1 MSNKTVGQK
10 TADAIAE
17 LAQVRS
23 IIKGLEERERE
34 LRDSVIADMGEHKV
48 AVFRNQTIARLS
60 FVTRTTVD
68 SKALAEKFPEAFDA
82 TKRESTSA
90 RLTLA

>member
-1 MSNKTVGQK
+1 MTTKTINTE
-10 TADAIAE
+10 TAEAIRE

-23 IIKGLEERERE
+23 IIKELEEQERK
-34 LRDSVIADMGEHKV
+34 LRNAVVEALGDHKEAIFRGQKV
-48 AVFRNQTIARLS
+48 ASLT

-68 SKALAEKFPEAFDA
+68 SKALAEKFPEAFEA
-82 TKRESTSA
+82 TRKESTSP

>member
-1 MSNKTVGQK
+1 MTTKTVGQA
-10 TADAIAE
+10 TADQIAE
-17 LAQVRS
+17 LAQVRE
-23 IIKGLEERERE
+23 IIKGLEARERE
-34 LRDSVIADMGEHKV
+34 LRDAVVEALGDNKV

-68 SKALAEKFPEAFDA
+68 SKALAERFPEAYDA
-82 TKRESTSA
+82 TKRESTSP

>member
-1 MSNKTVGQK
+1 MTSKTIGQG
-10 TADAIAE
+10 TADQIAE
-17 LAQVRS
+17 LAQVRE
-23 IIKGLEERERE
+23 IIKGLEARERE
-34 LRDSVIADMGEHKV
+34 LRDAVVEALGDNKV
-48 AVFRNQTIARLS
+48 AVFRNQTIARLA

-68 SKALAEKFPEAFDA
+68 SKALAEKYPEAFAA

>member
-1 MSNKTVGQK
+1 MTNKTVNQK

-17 LAQVRS
+17 LAQVRE
-23 IIKGLEERERE
+23 IIKGLESRERE
-34 LRDSVIADMGEHKV
+34 LRDAVVEALGDNNV

-60 FVTRTTVD
+60 LVTRTTVD
-68 SKALAEKFPEAFDA
+68 SKALAEKFPEAYDA
-82 TKRESTSA
+82 TKRESTSP

>member
-1 MSNKTVGQK
+1 MTTKTINTQ
-10 TADAIAE
+10 TAEAIRE

-34 LRDSVIADMGEHKV
+34 LRDSVIEALGEHTEAIFRGQKV
-48 AVFRNQTIARLS
+48 ASLALIS
-60 FVTRTTVD
+60 RTTVD
-68 SKALAEKFPEAFDA
+68 PKALAEKFPEAFEA
-82 TKRESTSA
+82 TRKESTFP

>member
-10 TADAIAE
+10 TAEAIAE
-17 LAQVRS
+17 LGAVRAEL
-23 IIKGLEERERE
+23 KQLEARERE
-34 LRDSVIADMGEHKV
+34 LRDSIVDALGEHTE

-60 FVTRTTVD
+60 LVTRTTVD
-68 SKALAEKFPEAFDA
+68 SKALAEKFPEAFNA

>member
-10 TADAIAE
+10 TAEAIAE
-17 LAQVRS
+17 LGAVRAQ
-23 IIKGLEERERE
+23 IKALETQERQ
-34 LRDSVIADMGEHKV
+34 LRDNIVSALGEHSE

-60 FVTRTTVD
+60 LVTRTTVD
-68 SKALAEKFPEAFDA
+68 SKALAEKFPEAYDA
-82 TKRESTSA
+82 TKRESTSP

>member
-1 MSNKTVGQK
+1 MTTKTVNQK
-10 TADAIAE
+10 TAEAIAE

-34 LRDSVIADMGEHKV
+34 LRDSVIEALGDNKE

-60 FVTRTTVD
+60 LVTRTTVD
-68 SKALAEKFPEAFDA
+68 SKALAEKFPEAFNA

>member
-1 MSNKTVGQK
+1 MTTKTVGQK

-17 LAQVRS
+17 LAQVRD
-23 IIKGLEERERE
+23 IIKGLEARERE
-34 LRDSVIADMGEHKV
+34 LRDSVIEALGDNKE
-48 AVFRNQTIARLS
+48 AVFRNQTIARLA

-68 SKALAEKFPEAFDA
+68 SKALAEKFPEAYSA
-82 TKRESTSA
+82 TKRESTSP

>member
-48 AVFRNQTIARLS
+48 AVFRNQTIARLA

>member
-10 TADAIAE
+10 TAEAIAE
-17 LAQVRS
+17 LGAVRAQ
-23 IIKGLEERERE
+23 IKALEAQERE
-34 LRDSVIADMGEHKV
+34 LRDSIVDALGEHTE
-48 AVFRNQTIARLS
+48 AVFRNQTIARLA
-60 FVTRTTVD
+60 FVSRTTID

>member
-1 MSNKTVGQK
+1 MATKTVGQA
-10 TADAIAE
+10 TADKIAE
-17 LAQVRS
+17 LAQVRG

-34 LRDSVIADMGEHKV
+34 LRDAVVEALGDNKE

-68 SKALAEKFPEAFDA
+68 SKALAEKFPEAYDA
-82 TKRESTSA
+82 TKRESTSP

>member
-1 MSNKTVGQK
+1 MTTKTINTQ
-10 TADAIAE
+10 TAEAIRE

-34 LRDSVIADMGEHKV
+34 LRDSVIEALGEHTEAIFRGQKV
-48 AVFRNQTIARLS
+48 ASLAIIS
-60 FVTRTTVD
+60 RTSVD
-68 SKALAEKFPEAFDA
+68 SKALAEKFPEAFEA
-82 TKRESTSA
+82 TRKESTFP

>member
-1 MSNKTVGQK
+1 MTSKTVSQK
-10 TADAIAE
+10 TADIIAE
-17 LAQVRS
+17 LAQVRG

-34 LRDSVIADMGEHKV
+34 LRDAVIEGLGEHKE
-48 AVFRNQTIARLS
+48 AVFRNQTIARLA

-68 SKALAEKFPEAFDA
+68 SKALAEKFPEAYSA
-82 TKRESTSA
+82 TKRESTSP

>member
-1 MSNKTVGQK
+1 MTKTVGQA
-10 TADAIAE
+10 TADKIAE
-17 LAQVRS
+17 LAQVRG

-34 LRDSVIADMGEHKV
+34 LRDAVVEALGDNKE

-68 SKALAEKFPEAFDA
+68 SKALAEKFPEAYDA
-82 TKRESTSA
+82 TKRESTSP

>member
-10 TADAIAE
+10 TAEAIAE
-17 LAQVRS
+17 LGQVRAA
-23 IIKGLEERERE
+23 IKALEAQERA
-34 LRDSVIADMGEHKV
+34 LRDNIVDALGDHKV
-48 AVFRNQTIARLS
+48 AVFRNQTIARLA
-60 FVTRTTVD
+60 FVSRTTID